1 MEVNFSNII
10 IKSNAL
16 DVIEHYKEGAFSQDS
31 LTLVEGTTG
40 YNLEDAYINRQM
52 GEVFSRL
59 MKERAQ
65 CLPEPIRQRA
75 FRKVETFIECMSYEF
90 SDKHDHLVFDDI
102 DDECI
107 SVSFSRRKEMTLDI
121 YFEETDADGSA
132 NEAFLSFTANGKR
145 KIINDSIPNI
155 VGVIRQLL

>member
-1 MEVNFSNII
+1 MAVNFSNLII
-10 IKSNAL
+10 ESDAL
-16 DVIEHYKEGAFSQDS
+16 NEKEHYEEGTFFCDSCAVIESTSD
-31 LTLVEGTTG
+31 

-59 MKERAQ
+59 MKERAAY
-65 CLPEPIRQRA
+65 LPDAIRQRA
-75 FRKVETFIECMSYEF
+75 FRKVETFIECMAYEF
-90 SDKHDHLVFDDI
+90 SDNLDHLVFDDV

-107 SVSFSRRKEMTLDI
+107 TVSFSRRKEMTLDL
-121 YFEETDADGSA
+121 YFDESDADGSA

-145 KIINDSIPNI
+145 RILNDSIPNI